1 MKYLILVSHGGLAEG
16 VKSSLNMFASD
27 KMGEV
32 LALALQDGESV
43 DNFARRVRQELEIV
57 GVADSTLVLGDLVG
71 GSPLTTVC
79 KVLEEQVMRSE
90 ERGQLQTALVLGGL
104 NLTMGLTGLVLKD
117 SLEGKNLAQ
126 AILKEAAAALKE
138 FEVTV
143 SDEDE
148 DLI

>member
-16 VKSSLNMFASD
+16 VKSSLSMFASD

-32 LALALQDGESV
+32 LVLALQDGESV
-43 DNFARRVRQELEIV
+43 DDFARRVRQELEIV
-57 GVADSTLVLGDLVG
+57 GAGDSALVLGDIVG

-79 KVLEEQVMRSE
+79 KILE

-117 SLEGKNLAQ
+117 SLEGKDLAQ
-126 AILKEAAAALKE
+126 AILAEAAAALKE

>member
-1 MKYLILVSHGGLAEG
+1 
-16 VKSSLNMFASD
+16 
-27 KMGEV
+27 
-32 LALALQDGESV
+32 
-43 DNFARRVRQELEIV
+43 
-57 GVADSTLVLGDLVG
+57 
-71 GSPLTTVC
+71 
-79 KVLEEQVMRSE
+79 
-90 ERGQLQTALVLGGL
+90 
-104 NLTMGLTGLVLKD
+104 KD

>member
-57 GVADSTLVLGDLVG
+57 GVADSTLVLGNLVG

-79 KVLEEQVMRSE
+79 KVLE

>member
-57 GVADSTLVLGDLVG
+57 GAADSTLVIGDLVG

-79 KVLEEQVMRSE
+79 KVLE

-126 AILKEAAAALKE
+126 AILTEAAAALKE

-143 SDEDE
+143 LDEDE

>member
-32 LALALQDGESV
+32 LVLALQDGESV
-43 DNFARRVRQELEIV
+43 DDFARRVRQELEIV
-57 GVADSTLVLGDLVG
+57 GAGDSALVLGDIVG

-79 KVLEEQVMRSE
+79 KILE

-117 SLEGKNLAQ
+117 SLEGKDLAQ
-126 AILKEAAAALKE
+126 AILVEAAAALKE

>member
-16 VKSSLNMFASD
+16 LKSSLNMFAND

-32 LALALQDGESV
+32 LALALKDGESV
-43 DNFARRVRQELEIV
+43 DDFTLRVRQELEV
-57 GVADSTLVLGDLVG
+57 LGTDDSALVLGDIVG

-79 KVLEEQVMRSE
+79 KVLEE
-90 ERGQLQTALVLGGL
+90 RGQLQTTLVLGGL

-117 SLEGKNLAQ
+117 SLEGKELAQ
-126 AILKEAAAALKE
+126 AILAEAAAALKE
-138 FEVTV
+138 FEVAV

-148 DLI
+148 DPI

>member
-1 MKYLILVSHGGLAEG
+1 
-16 VKSSLNMFASD
+16 MFASD

-79 KVLEEQVMRSE
+79 KVLEE
-90 ERGQLQTALVLGGL
+90 RGQLQTALVLGGL

>member
-57 GVADSTLVLGDLVG
+57 GAADSTLVLGDLVG

-79 KVLEEQVMRSE
+79 KVLE

-126 AILKEAAAALKE
+126 AILTEAAAALKE

-143 SDEDE
+143 LDEDE

>member
-79 KVLEEQVMRSE
+79 KVLEE
-90 ERGQLQTALVLGGL
+90 RGQLQTALVLGGL